1 MRYVNFG
8 YSNGLFFGSLC
19 FGYRCCEIRLSIK
32 NKTMKKKKNHAYSYW
47 NTHMYY
53 REEASSIVGDGFVF

>member
-1 MRYVNFG
+1 MGYFLDLYDFG
-8 YSNGLFFGSLC
+8 YG
-19 FGYRCCEIRLSIK
+19 CCEIRLSIK

-53 REEASSIVGDGFVF
+53 REEASSIVGAGFVF